1 MGEEGKEEVGSAMGT
16 FFCVSDRILKFE
28 IKVAGNHQNL
38 KKKKKNSKALAKSNK
53 IKVLTLH
60 SSKSPLSTGS

>member
-38 KKKKKNSKALAKSNK
+38 KKKKNF
-53 IKVLTLH
+53 
-60 SSKSPLSTGS
+60 